1 MTGFQSKREL
11 ANLRWL
17 GPYAPSDR
25 HADDVT
31 VSEMVRLRKE
41 NEWYRSAL
49 ERISKSQYNADSK
62 DIANAALEQKGD

>member
-1 MTGFQSKREL
+1 MTGFKSKREL

-41 NEWYRSAL
+41 NEWYRDVL
-49 ERISKSQYNADSK
+49 RRISQSQYNADSK
-62 DIANAALEQKGD
+62 DLANAALEQKGD

>member
-1 MTGFQSKREL
+1 MTGFKSKREL
-11 ANLRWL
+11 ANIRWL

-41 NEWYRSAL
+41 NEWYRDIL
-49 ERISKSQYNADSK
+49 RRISQSQYNADSK
-62 DIANAALEQKGD
+62 DLANAALEQKGD

>member
-1 MTGFQSKREL
+1 MTGFKSKREMS
-11 ANLRWL
+11 NIRWL

-41 NEWYRSAL
+41 KDRYRDAL
-49 ERISKSQYNADSK
+49 ERIIKSQYNADSK
-62 DIANAALEQKGD
+62 DIANDALEQKGD

>member
-31 VSEMVRLRKE
+31 VSDMVRLRVE
-41 NEWYRSAL
+41 NELMRDAL
-49 ERISKSQYNADSK
+49 RRITKSQYNADSK
-62 DIANAALEQKGD
+62 DIANTVLDKIGD

>member
-1 MTGFQSKREL
+1 MTGFQSKREM
-11 ANLRWL
+11 ANIRWL

-25 HADDVT
+25 YADDVT

-41 NEWYRSAL
+41 IGWYRDAL
-49 ERISKSQYNADSK
+49 ERITKSQYNADSK